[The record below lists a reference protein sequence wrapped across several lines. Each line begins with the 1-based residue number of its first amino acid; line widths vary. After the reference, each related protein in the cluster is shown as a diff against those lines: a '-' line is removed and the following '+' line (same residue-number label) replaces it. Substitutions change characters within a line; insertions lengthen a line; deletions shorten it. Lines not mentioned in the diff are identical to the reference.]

1 LAVPVCTSGFLY
13 SRQCVLALFRGA
25 ATLVIGLATS
35 IKNRIG
41 QASGLDKFILFGPLC
56 FAISM
61 AIFGAV
67 IHFALRE
74 RLFPCRSFARHNF

>member
-1 LAVPVCTSGFLY
+1 MLNVSHSLWQFR
-13 SRQCVLALFRGA
+13 SALLVFSIPASVFWPYFAGA

-67 IHFALRE
+67 
-74 RLFPCRSFARHNF
+74 